1 METITLNIGGMT
13 CGGCVRSVTKVL
25 ENLNGVEKA
34 EVSLENANAVI
45 TYDAGTI
52 RTAALIEAV
61 EDAGF
66 DASLQQAV

>member
-13 CGGCVRSVTKVL
+13 CGGCVKSVTKVL

-34 EVSLENANAVI
+34 DVSLENANAVI
-45 TYDAGTI
+45 TFDAGKI
-52 RTAALIEAV
+52 QTAALIEAV

-66 DASLQQAV
+66 DASL